1 MTQEK
6 PNSLSVTDFIT
17 RRLGVKFMIDEDI
30 ISKIVAFQ
38 GAHANKATLTNN
50 QIEFS
55 GFGKFIFSEKGARRV
70 LDKDLVK
77 REEVLQAVDT
87 NGKEKDKEALRII
100 DNRINY
106 IKGKIE

>member
-17 RRLGVKFMIDEDI
+17 RRLGVKFMMDEEI
-30 ISKIVAFQ
+30 ISKIIAFQ

-55 GFGKFIFSEKGARRV
+55 GFGKFVFSEKRAKQA
-70 LDKDLVK
+70 LDKDRVKRDELVK
-77 REEVLQAVDT
+77 IIEEK
-87 NGKEKDKEALRII
+87 GKEKDIDALKIM

>member
-17 RRLGVKFMIDEDI
+17 RRLGVKYMVDEDI

-55 GFGKFIFSEKGARRV
+55 GFGKFVFSEKRAKQA
-70 LDKDLVK
+70 LDKDLNK
-77 REEVLQAVDT
+77 RDILIKAVEER
-87 NGKEKDKEALRII
+87 GKEKDMDALKIM